1 MLLWP
6 LPHGEAAREVPPITK
21 WKLHWTKLPLAM
33 PLVEQFITTFGNGCL
48 GSHNDEERSEMR
60 YVMRIAGPRESSKFW
75 THIALLGN
83 AQEHAYLSVPEPHS
97 AVAACQSVSASWTV
111 IVSCVSSSLLKLT
124 CLPLHFWLD
133 WSEHNKRFGRCTSVC
148 WIVLSCALH
157 SRSNLVWGELGGM
170 ISVMPPKM
178 SVIYLWISD

>member
-1 MLLWP
+1 
-6 LPHGEAAREVPPITK
+6 
-21 WKLHWTKLPLAM
+21 M

-97 AVAACQSVSASWTV
+97 AVAACQRVSASWTV

-133 WSEHNKRFGRCTSVC
+133 WSEHNKRFGRCTTVC
-148 WIVLSCALH
+148 FLSWVVSSGWPTGCVDGWVCLP
-157 SRSNLVWGELGGM
+157 SGM
-170 ISVMPPKM
+170 SAPTMKVF
-178 SVIYLWISD
+178 IYESQIK